1 MKADIDRL
9 MDEKGLDAI
18 WITGPA
24 QHNACMVYF
33 TGVGH
38 LTHADCIKKRGEPPV
53 LFHAAM
59 ERDEAAHTGL
69 KSVNRAKYGYKKLL
83 EEVDGDDVQ
92 ARAVMYQRMLQ
103 DLDLLE
109 GRIALYGKV
118 DVSRSWGEYSQLKD
132 IVSGLELVGEGNNSI
147 LLEARAAKS
156 EGEVKH
162 IREMGKITTRVVQ
175 QVQDLLTG
183 SQVGDNQEL
192 LKDSGDPLRIGDV
205 KSKIN
210 LWLAELG
217 AENPKGA
224 IFAIGRDAGV
234 PHSSGTESDIVR
246 LGKTI
251 VFDIFPCQQGGGYF
265 YDFTRT
271 WCLGYAPDEA
281 RAMYEDVLYVYR
293 TIISELKVGQHA
305 PELQERTCELFEER
319 GHRTIRQDHQLE
331 NGYVHSLGHGLGLD
345 IHERPAFGTG
355 ATEKDRL
362 YEGAVTTIEPGLYYP
377 DRGMG
382 CRLEN
387 TVWVRPDGEMEVLA
401 DYPLDLVLEMEHWD
415 AE

>member
-1 MKADIDRL
+1 MKTDLDRL

-18 WITGPA
+18 WVTGPA
-24 QHNACMVYF
+24 QHNASMVYF

-38 LTHADCIKKRGEPPV
+38 LTHADCIKKRGEKPV
-53 LFHAAM
+53 LFHAPM

-69 KSVNRAKYGYKKLL
+69 DTVNRSKYEFKKLL
-83 EEVDGDDVQ
+83 EETDGDDVR
-92 ARAVMYQRMLQ
+92 ARAMMYQRMLE
-103 DLDLLE
+103 DIDLLE
-109 GRIALYGKV
+109 GKIALYGKV
-118 DVSRSWGEYSQLKD
+118 DVSSSWGEFSHLRD
-132 IVSGLELVGEGNNSI
+132 RMSGLELVGEGKNSL
-147 LLEARAAKS
+147 LLEARASKS
-156 EGEVKH
+156 EQEVEN

-175 QVQDLLTG
+175 RVQDLLTG
-183 SQVGDNQEL
+183 SRVGDTQEL
-192 LKDSGDPLRIGDV
+192 LKDDGDPLCIGDV
-205 KSKIN
+205 KSKIT
-210 LWLAELG
+210 LGLAELG

-234 PHSSGTESDIVR
+234 PHSSGTDSDILY

-281 RAMYEDVLYVYR
+281 RALYKDVLQVYR
-293 TIISELKVGQHA
+293 AIISELEVGQHA
-305 PELQERTCELFEER
+305 PELQERTCELFEDQ
-319 GHRTIRQDHQLE
+319 GHQTIRQDHQLE

-345 IHERPAFGTG
+345 IHERPTFGTG

-362 YEGAVTTIEPGLYYP
+362 VEGAVTTIEPGLYYP
-377 DRGMG
+377 DRDMG

-401 DYPLDLVLEMEHWD
+401 DYPLDLVLDMEHWNP
-415 AE
+415 E